1 MKKPIKNVSRASL
14 SRAIQR
20 TKQTLLF
27 ACVDAAAPPE
37 KATKRPLNASN
48 RVIHA
53 CPSEDRARPRLDKI
67 DLIYPVILDM
77 LFNIL
82 YYQK

>member
-1 MKKPIKNVSRASL
+1 MRARVKSWLSGAWPRACGRAMRFCRAGSRRFKFRASL

-37 KATKRPLNASN
+37 KATKRPRNAHTT
-48 RVIHA
+48 V
-53 CPSEDRARPRLDKI
+53 
-67 DLIYPVILDM
+67 
-77 LFNIL
+77 FFFFFFF
-82 YYQK
+82 